1 MDKVLGRKDFVVI
14 NVVNRLPH
22 APFKE
27 VLTVKDFT
35 GRFVNTL
42 KLR

>member
-1 MDKVLGRKDFVVI
+1 MKNPLGRKDYVVV